1 MTGNLFGTTGVRKVY
16 GSEFSPNMALKLG
29 KALGTYLGQGRILL
43 ARDARTTG
51 KMIAD
56 AFASGVMSTGI
67 DVVRAGMIPTPTL
80 AYNTKARGFETGVM
94 ITASHNPPEYTGIKF
109 WRADSM
115 GYTSGE
121 ERKLEAIYES
131 GEFQVAAWD
140 DLGTESV
147 SDDDVKKHIE
157 AISERLNTKAI
168 AEQSFKVAI
177 DPGNGAACV
186 MTSYLL
192 RKLGCKVITINAQ
205 LDGYFPGRPSE
216 PEEENLSDLMALTKD
231 AKADIGIAHDGDA
244 DRVTFVTEKGEF
256 IRGDRVIALLAREA
270 IKQSDNRTVV
280 TTVDSS
286 LVLDE
291 TVEKAG
297 GNTVRTPVG
306 DIEVAMKIKELGAAI
321 GGEACGVYI
330 LPEFH
335 LAPEPFL
342 AVCMI
347 LELIAEQNQSFGEL
361 ISKIP
366 AYPLTKGKVRCENSM
381 KPKVMQQLQSL
392 LPNKLGKPRE
402 IVTVDG
408 IGLFLDDSWILVRPS
423 GTEPVIRVT
432 CEASSEKQA
441 NSLLAKAKDIV
452 SQTVDDA

>member
-67 DVVRAGMIPTPTL
+67 DVVRAGVIPTPTL
-80 AYNTKARGFETGVM
+80 AYNTKVRGFETGVM

-115 GYTSGE
+115 GYTSEE

-147 SDDDVKKHIE
+147 SDEDVKKHIE

-186 MTSYLL
+186 MTPYLL

-205 LDGYFPGRPSE
+205 LDGHFPGRPSE
-216 PEEENLSDLMALTKD
+216 PEEENLSDLMGLTKD

-256 IRGDRVIALLAREA
+256 IRGDRIIALLAREA

-330 LPEFH
+330 LPEFQ

-347 LELIAEQNQSFGEL
+347 LELIAEQTQSFGEL

-392 LPNKLGKPRE
+392 LPEKLGKPRE